1 MPPADL
7 PLDEIQ
13 TVTVDLTA
21 CVFSGEV
28 WLAIHHPTRKM
39 CYLREIRFYE
49 GEIPADTEEPAD
61 TSPNTPNETPD
72 TAIPEDSAAPE
83 MSAPTDTQ
91 APQAGCTA
99 TLPAAC
105 FVILAL
111 SSAAILP
118 RRHRRY
124 GRR

>member
-7 PLDEIQ
+7 PLNEIQ

-21 CVFSGEV
+21 CDFSGEL

-61 TSPNTPNETPD
+61 TSPDTPADTPVTDAPAET
-72 TAIPEDSAAPE
+72 T
-83 MSAPTDTQ
+83 APTDTQ
-91 APQAGCTA
+91 APKAGCTA
-99 TLPAAC
+99 TLPAAF
-105 FVILAL
+105 FVTLAL
-111 SSAAILP
+111 LSAAVLP
-118 RRHRRY
+118 RRDRRHRRP
-124 GRR
+124 